1 MFRGYIRSGAFIP
14 AFHTGTEFVKSKI
27 EQLVQAFK
35 MQSSIEGAELVV
47 TKQTVCSAKIDLA
60 LQRIIREVEVAKDR
74 LDSVNEV
81 IEPENILSS
90 LGKSIQDDLKTIVG
104 HTKDIHS
111 AIGKLGK
118 VCLF

>member
-1 MFRGYIRSGAFIP
+1 
-14 AFHTGTEFVKSKI
+14 
-27 EQLVQAFK
+27 
-35 MQSSIEGAELVV
+35 MQSSIECAEAVV

-60 LQRIIREVEVAKDR
+60 LQRIIREVEVVKIR
-74 LDSVNEV
+74 LESGNEV

-90 LGKSIQDDLKTIVG
+90 LGKSTQEDLKAIVG

-118 VCLF
+118 VRLFKRPVDPPVPPMPCFPCMHV